1 MRPAYLMAL
10 VMALMLCGAAR
21 LPGQSAVQEELG
33 RIERLKKVYQDPGQE
48 PLERAR
54 ALEQIIA
61 AYEELVGS
69 ESKTPRTVR
78 QILDG
83 EIKWRL
89 ILAKLL
95 VAERARQGRFAVEEL
110 GLAGDWAKD
119 LSGTLDRLDL
129 LLKQT
134 NERLEQLGR
143 HMRADAQFE
152 RNYVVT
158 GLSLRV
164 GRAKTKADYYRGW
177 ICFYRALLSNQR
189 SEQKQL
195 LESAIE
201 YLRRCVATERAS
213 KDAGGQERPVL
224 GEKAVLLMSKVLRR
238 LGRLGEADKLLS
250 WLEGQGLDE
259 QSAYQ
264 VGLERCRLLGDQ
276 SYHDMALAGLKQM
289 RDWCGGKRAF
299 DQLPV
304 RLTLAYLQCSIQAA
318 KAAKLAE
325 DGDIEAARQ
334 ISRRRLEGLAEIFR
348 VQKSEQIRGII
359 YEQLRKTRLAD
370 ASGEAV
376 AALEL
381 LAVGVGLAEQGKTAA
396 ALKFFDE
403 LLGRTDSAGR
413 QLHAEALW
421 QAGKAGQE
429 RTPLRACD
437 YLGRLAEEFGDSPQ
451 AEPGLILAVQISAKL
466 CQDKPD
472 EQAAE
477 QVCFEALGRLMSRYP
492 AGEQAKHWRFYWAGL
507 LSKRGELA
515 KAAEQFGQISK
526 EHPRYVQARYYQL
539 DLRRQLLDGQA
550 APGKA
555 VEYARLAREFL
566 ALDSYVRSGG
576 GPAEYRDQTARRF
589 GARARLEAVKIF
601 CVELGEPETA
611 LLQLESFS
619 SDFAGEEELLG
630 QARRYRAVA
639 LTQLGRLGEAG
650 HLSLQLL
657 RDDPGQAVEITD
669 AVLRRMDETFA
680 DLLMSDLSAEDREL
694 ARGWMELARARLE
707 LAQKSDLPGERKAQ
721 TIVAG
726 TEMLGRAM
734 FAAGEL
740 DEALDV
746 FERLE
751 RAQPHSAQYIRMVGK
766 ILLAQKKYDAA
777 AKQWERLIRGLERNS
792 PAWFEAW
799 YWALRT
805 NFEAGGD
812 REKIARRIKQ
822 LRELD
827 EEMGSA
833 QSLAKFEKLLA
844 ELANESLSPN

>member
-1 MRPAYLMAL
+1 
-10 VMALMLCGAAR
+10 MALMLCGAAR

-33 RIERLKKVYQDPGQE
+33 RIERLRKVYQDPGQE

-69 ESKTPRTVR
+69 ESKRPRTVR

-89 ILAKLL
+89 ILAELL

-110 GLAGDWAKD
+110 GLGGDWAKD

-134 NERLEQLGR
+134 NERIEQLGR
-143 HMRADAQFE
+143 HMRADAGFE

-158 GLSLRV
+158 GLNLQVS
-164 GRAKTKADYYRGW
+164 RARIKVDYYRGW
-177 ICFYRALLSNQR
+177 VCFYRAILSK
-189 SEQKQL
+189 EQVERKRL
-195 LESAIE
+195 LEAAIE
-201 YLRRCVATERAS
+201 HLRR
-213 KDAGGQERPVL
+213 GGLRERPGL
-224 GEKAVLLMSKVLRR
+224 GDKAMLLMSKALRR
-238 LGRLGEADKLLS
+238 LGRMGEADKLLS

-264 VGLERCRLLGDQ
+264 VGLERCRLLRDRG
-276 SYHDMALAGLKQM
+276 YHDTALAGLQQM
-289 RDWCGGKRAF
+289 RKWCRGKRAF
-299 DQLPV
+299 EQLPV
-304 RLTLAYLQCSIQAA
+304 DLTLAYLQCSIQAA

-325 DGDIEAARQ
+325 DGDIEAAGR
-334 ISRRRLEGLAEIFR
+334 ISRWRVKPLAEIFR
-348 VQKSEQIRGII
+348 AQKSEQIRSII

-370 ASGEAV
+370 ASGTAV

-381 LAVGVGLAEQGKTAA
+381 LAVGVGLAEQGNTAA
-396 ALKFFDE
+396 ALKCFDE
-403 LLGRTDSAGR
+403 LLSRTDSAGR
-413 QLHAEALW
+413 DLHAEALW

-429 RTPLRACD
+429 KTPLRACN
-437 YLGRLAEEFGDSPQ
+437 YLGRLADEFGNSAQ

-466 CQDKPD
+466 CQDRPD

-492 AGEQAKHWRFYWAGL
+492 AGKQAKHWRFYWAGL

-539 DLRRQLLDGQA
+539 DLRRQLLNGQA
-550 APGKA
+550 APGRA
-555 VEYARLAREFL
+555 QQYARLAREYL

-576 GPAEYRDQTARRF
+576 GPAGHGDETARRF
-589 GARARLEAVKIF
+589 GARARLEAVRIF
-601 CVELGEPETA
+601 CVELNEPETA
-611 LLQLESFS
+611 LLRLGSFS
-619 SDFAGEEELLG
+619 PDFAGDQEL
-630 QARRYRAVA
+630 QARARRYRAVA
-639 LTQLGRLGEAG
+639 LAELGRLGEAG
-650 HLSLQLL
+650 RLSMQLL
-657 RDDPGQAVEITD
+657 RDDPTQAMEIAD
-669 AVLRRMDETFA
+669 VLLRLMEERFA
-680 DLLMSDLSAEDREL
+680 DLTSDDLSAQDKEL
-694 ARGWMELARARLE
+694 AERWMKLARARLE
-707 LAQKSDLPGERKAQ
+707 LTQKSDLPTERKAQ

-726 TEMLGRAM
+726 KQMLGRAM
-734 FAAGEL
+734 FVAGEL

-746 FERLE
+746 FEGLE
-751 RAQPHSAQYIRMVGK
+751 RSQPNSAEYIRIVGK

-777 AKQWERLIRGLERNS
+777 AGRWQQLVRGLRQNS

-799 YWALRT
+799 YWLLRT

-822 LRELD
+822 LQALD
-827 EEMGSA
+827 KQMGSA
-833 QSLAKFEKLLA
+833 ETLARFEGLLA
-844 ELANESLSPN
+844 QTISASKRMSRIPLK